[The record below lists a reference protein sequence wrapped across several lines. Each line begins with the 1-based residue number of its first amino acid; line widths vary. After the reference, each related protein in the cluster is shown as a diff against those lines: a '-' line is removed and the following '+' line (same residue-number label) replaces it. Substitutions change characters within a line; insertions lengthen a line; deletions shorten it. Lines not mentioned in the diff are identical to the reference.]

1 MATHSSFS
9 PQKPASVARPCLF
22 VFESNLRVL
31 NYLKRTFSTL
41 YDLRLFSEEQ
51 AFLRDLEVMYRPS
64 LVLLA
69 WDGIAHSMPLF
80 ASARTTRPEVPVLI
94 LATTAEMADYEVFA
108 RLGASG
114 VVLKPFVDDS
124 LEVAM
129 ATHLLVQNDEVGEPK
144 EIRLEGGHSFIRS
157 SKRMREVEA
166 QAQLVAR
173 SDIPVLILGESGTGK
188 EIVAMYTHQ
197 MSRRAGRMF

>member
-1 MATHSSFS
+1 MAAHSSS
-9 PQKPASVARPCLF
+9 PSAKTAPVSRPCLF

-31 NYLKRTFSTL
+31 NYLKRAFSTL
-41 YDLRLFSEEQ
+41 YDLRLFSEDQ
-51 AFLRDLEVMYRPS
+51 PFLHDLEAMHRPS

-69 WDGIAHSMPLF
+69 WDGIPQSMPLF
-80 ASARTTRPEVPVLI
+80 SRVRTLRPEVPVLI

-129 ATHLLVQNDEVGEPK
+129 AKHLLVQNDEVGEPK
-144 EIRLEGGHSFIRS
+144 EIRLEGGHSFVRS
-157 SKRMREVEA
+157 EF
-166 QAQLVAR
+166 
-173 SDIPVLILGESGTGK
+173 
-188 EIVAMYTHQ
+188 
-197 MSRRAGRMF
+197 SRDHERR